1 MQQGNDNNKYK
12 ANKLLAAVFI
22 LFTAATALRYIFR
35 DGFFAALLAFTAE
48 AALIGGIADWFA
60 VTALFRKPL
69 GISWH
74 TAIIPNNR
82 EKIIEKVSELV
93 NNELLSV
100 EAISSKLESLS
111 LTDAIADGLLGT
123 LDKALLE
130 NKFQDMLGDKTG
142 RLDSAKLAGSISD
155 FISNSLKKEGISNEI
170 RMMLLKSFE
179 EGKHKE
185 WLSGLVNKAIEIAK
199 KDSTR
204 EKIYK
209 LLREQERYNEVNK
222 GAGSFLVK
230 MLLNLSRKSKHS
242 NLISVAM
249 LLQNELIDI
258 LTELSNPSDPLFI
271 KLADNTA
278 SLLEHLDEDR
288 TLLELLQTWKNGI
301 LERLGLLEALQQL
314 LTSAVESENR
324 RQEAARWIAGNVDH
338 YRNRLKTDEDI
349 KRSTEEMLKNML
361 QKVIVSEHYLI
372 GEIAKETLGAF
383 SNKKLIDFINEKVG
397 NDLQWIRI
405 NGSIV
410 GALAGIVIF
419 LFTRLLFN
427 PCLLPLIQRIHWL
440 PY

>member
-1 MQQGNDNNKYK
+1 MKQGKGNNKHK
-12 ANKLLAAVFI
+12 ANRLLTAVFV
-22 LFTAATALRYIFR
+22 LFIAATALRYFFR
-35 DGFFAALLAFTAE
+35 DSFIAALLAFTTE

-82 EKIIEKVSELV
+82 EKIVEKVSELV

-111 LTDAIADGLLGT
+111 LTDAVADGLLGT
-123 LDKALLE
+123 LDRALLE
-130 NKFQDMLGDKTG
+130 NKFQGILGDKAG
-142 RLDSAKLAGSISD
+142 NLDSAKLAASISD
-155 FISNSLKKEGISNEI
+155 FISNGLKKEGISNEI
-170 RMMLLKSFE
+170 RSLLLKSFE

-185 WLSGLVNKAIEIAK
+185 WLSGLVNKAIDIAK

-209 LLREQERYNEVNK
+209 LLREQERYNESNK
-222 GAGSFLVK
+222 GAGSFFIK
-230 MLLNLSRKSKHS
+230 MLLNMSRKSKHS
-242 NLISVAM
+242 NLISIAA
-249 LLQNELIDI
+249 LLQNEIIEILI
-258 LTELSNPSDPLFI
+258 ELSKPSSPIFI
-271 KLADNTA
+271 KLADNA
-278 SLLEHLDEDR
+278 ESLLEHLDEDQ

-314 LTSAVESENR
+314 LASAVESENR
-324 RQEAARWIAGNVDH
+324 RQEAARWIAGNIDH

-349 KRSTEEMLKNML
+349 KKSTEDMLKIML
-361 QKVIVSEHYLI
+361 QKVIVSEHHLI

-383 SNKKLIDFINEKVG
+383 SNEKLIDFINDKVG

-410 GALAGIVIF
+410 GAVAGIIIY
-419 LFTRLLFN
+419 LFTHLLFN
-427 PCLLPLIQRIHWL
+427 PYVLPLIQKIPWL